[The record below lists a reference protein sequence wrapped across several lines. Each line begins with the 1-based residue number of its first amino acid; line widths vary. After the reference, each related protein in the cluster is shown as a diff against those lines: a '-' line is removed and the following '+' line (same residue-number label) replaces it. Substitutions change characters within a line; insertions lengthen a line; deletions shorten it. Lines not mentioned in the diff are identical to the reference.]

1 MMKRLLLIATLL
13 LVMMPAVKAQSFE
26 FRYHGQPLA
35 DGATLTI
42 AAEEDPFGFGEM
54 WCETNPSDNP
64 TEGLMLVLL
73 SGSSAQGS
81 ATLTIN
87 ENTLDASVL
96 SWCMGGAC
104 VPFGNNTILEKNFTV
119 QNGAMQV
126 QFDAQNI
133 QADNSHL
140 LATLVTTIG
149 GETHTVKIK
158 FTHGEQQVV
167 VPGDVNGD
175 GNVTAADVTALYSIL
190 LSNDYTGVVNAD
202 QSGDGQVTAADV
214 TAVYN
219 ILLGS

>member
-1 MMKRLLLIATLL
+1 MMKRLLSIATLL

-149 GETHTVKIK
+149 GTTLTLNIK

-167 VPGDVNGD
+167 MPGDVNGD

>member
-35 DGATLTI
+35 DGATVTI
-42 AAEEDPFGFGEM
+42 EAEEDPFGFGEM

-96 SWCMGGAC
+96 SWCMDGSC

-133 QADNSHL
+133 LAEHTHL
-140 LATLVTTIG
+140 PARPVTPFAGTTLTLN
-149 GETHTVKIK
+149 IK
-158 FTHGEQQVV
+158 FSHGEQQVV

-190 LSNDYTGVVNAD
+190 LSNDYIGVVNAD